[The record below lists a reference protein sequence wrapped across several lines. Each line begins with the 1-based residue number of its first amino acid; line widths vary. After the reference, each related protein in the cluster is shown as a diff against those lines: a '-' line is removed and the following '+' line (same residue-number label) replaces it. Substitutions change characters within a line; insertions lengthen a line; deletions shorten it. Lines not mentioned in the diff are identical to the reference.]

1 MAKNPLWRDEYWLLL
16 LQLYLRKPVGL
27 KPMYS
32 RQMVDLGLEL
42 HLHPRYLYDRMFRL
56 RQLDTPMLQRL
67 WDTYGN
73 NPRRLQRATRLLR
86 HMYGFGQAD
95 IFYQGVEVN
104 ETFERDWRPLEENPT
119 LTIVKLVLILD
130 LYFRL
135 TPVTMVRTT
144 PEIVDLGRLIRVP
157 AEVIEEVMSV
167 YRTLDPYLSRE
178 DFIISRLLGPCSE
191 VWRRYANLKPGELE
205 ALAAQLKE
213 YFE

>member
-32 RQMVDLGLEL
+32 RGIVDLALEL
-42 HLHPRYLYDRMFRL
+42 HLHPRYLYERMFRL

-67 WDTYGN
+67 WERYGD
-73 NPRRLQRATRLLR
+73 NPGRLKRATRLLR
-86 HMYGFGQAD
+86 HMHGFGQAER
-95 IFYQGVEVN
+95 FYDGVEVN
-104 ETFERDWRPLEENPT
+104 ETFERDWRPLEQEPQ
-119 LTIVKLVLILD
+119 LTMVKLVLILD

-135 TPVTMVRTT
+135 TTITMVRTT
-144 PEIVDLGRLIRVP
+144 PEIIDLGRLIKTKP
-157 AEVIEEVMSV
+157 EIIEEVMSV
-167 YRTLDPYLSRE
+167 FRTLDPYLNNS
-178 DFIISRLLGPCSE
+178 DFIISPLLEPCSE
-191 VWRRYANLKPGELE
+191 VWRRYANLKPGELD